1 MARASVGHE
10 DRSRTWRRVKE
21 YRWQYLMFLPAMV
34 LLILFSYMPM
44 AGLVGAF
51 KDYRI
56 GYTLTNSP
64 WCGWDNFQ
72 FFQDSHFW
80 KVVRN
85 TLAITVGR
93 MVFGF
98 PAPIILAL
106 LLNELNNQKFKRI
119 AQSVSYMPHFI
130 SWIVVAYLLESLL
143 SPMGL
148 FNQLNRAL
156 GRTPVFYMGREDT
169 FVPIIIISGIWKDI
183 GWNTIVYLAALSGID
198 PQLIRGC
205 QGRGSK
211 QMAAD
216 MEHNAALHNA
226 HYSIATYIVHAGFDS
241 SWHRSDI
248 SAHEQRKY
256 GCGRSCGYICAAQ
269 RLATGVLWYVHSA
282 GSGQFIVVV
291 DVGAWH

>member
-85 TLAITVGR
+85 TLAITVGL

-143 SPMGL
+143 SPTGL
-148 FNQLNRAL
+148 FNQLNRPWA
-156 GRTPVFYMGREDT
+156 RR
-169 FVPIIIISGIWKDI
+169 PILYGQRRYVCPNNHNKWHMEGHRLEYDSISCGAI
-183 GWNTIVYLAALSGID
+183 GYRPTA
-198 PQLIRGC
+198 IRGC

-248 SAHEQRKY
+248 PAHEQRKY

-282 GSGQFIVVV
+282 GSGQLIVVV